1 MSSDATG
8 KGGKVLTIA
17 RLAMSWLLASLGEA
31 AQQVRRAAA
40 WNLAT
45 RRRKQAAEQL
55 VSAQL
60 ALGERLSTS
69 GMGDEGL
76 RKQLVAIDDRIK
88 SVSAARGRTTELE
101 AERRGL
107 LIRLSEF
114 NFAESEVPDEVRV
127 HGEALNQARLSLE
140 QCQTDAVQSRQKL
153 LPNGVTAW
161 GRLFTGTATLCL
173 IALALLS
180 VGRRF
185 LPSDSGL
192 IRTLEDDSA
201 LTEAVGL
208 VVCGYHIT
216 FPDGTTGEEQI
227 GSGTA
232 FAVSPDGDLIT
243 NKHVVEQT
251 WNDLRAELLL
261 KKLREERML
270 DVKPTVW
277 VFFGKAKHVAEI
289 KHVSDKFDLAVL
301 KVDRQKT
308 PFFAIGSQDQL
319 RRGEPVVALGFPA
332 AAQAALSDD
341 ELRETVL
348 RAASGNAVEEQLK
361 LRDFD
366 FVQTTGTVSRMST
379 ESAGRTWI
387 QHNADINPGNSGGPL
402 STTEGVVLGIN
413 TLRHEGASG
422 VFYSLSLPQLREEI
436 TKHAPYAV
444 WR

>member
-1 MSSDATG
+1 MSSDASE
-8 KGGKVLTIA
+8 KGGRILSFV
-17 RLAMSWLLASLGEA
+17 RLALGWLFASLAEA
-31 AQQVRRAAA
+31 VQQVRRAVT
-40 WNLAT
+40 WSYTT

-55 VSAQL
+55 ISAQL
-60 ALGERLSTS
+60 ALGEQLSA
-69 GMGDEGL
+69 GAIGDERL
-76 RKQLVAIDDRIK
+76 REQLVAIDDRIK
-88 SVSAARGRTTELE
+88 SVRAAQGRAQELE

-107 LIRLSEF
+107 LIRLAEMDL
-114 NFAESEVPDEVRV
+114 AESDLPDEVKASR
-127 HGEALNQARLSLE
+127 EALDQAQLAFKQNEADAMESRRRLF
-140 QCQTDAVQSRQKL
+140 
-153 LPNGVTAW
+153 PNGATAW
-161 GRLFTGTATLCL
+161 GRLLTGTAALIL
-173 IALALLS
+173 IALALFS

-185 LPSDSGL
+185 LPSDSGV

-201 LTEAVGL
+201 LAEAVGL
-208 VVCGYHIT
+208 VVCGYHVT

-232 FAVSPDGDLIT
+232 FAVSADGYLIT

-251 WNDLRAELLL
+251 RNLLRAELLL
-261 KKLREERML
+261 KKLREEKML
-270 DVKPTVW
+270 VVKPTVW
-277 VFFGKAKHVAEI
+277 VFFGKTKHVAEI

-348 RAASGNAVEEQLK
+348 RAVSGNTVEEQLK

-366 FVQTTGTVSRMST
+366 FVQTSGIVSRMST

-402 STTEGVVLGIN
+402 TTTGGVVQGIN

-436 TKHAPYAV
+436 TKHVSKAV